1 MYSTKPAVTRN
12 VLASL
17 RALGVII
24 AIDDFGTGYSGL
36 SYLGSMHI
44 NLLKIDRSFVAM
56 IAEDESTTDLVDVV
70 IDLANRFR
78 MHVIAESVETEWQKN
93 YLLNKRVVY
102 QQDYLFAEPLP
113 LQAFLSCLVSP
124 AVSLAQRRCCRFTTT
139 GEYRRETKK
148 RPAARLNSHCQ

>member
-1 MYSTKPAVTRN
+1 MYRVNAVIRS

-17 RALGVII
+17 QALGVII

-56 IAEDESTTDLVDVV
+56 IAEEERTTDLVDVV
-70 IDLANRFR
+70 IDLANRFE
-78 MHVIAESVETEWQKN
+78 MHVIAEGVETELQKN

-102 QQDYLFAEPLP
+102 QQGYLFAQPLP
-113 LQAFLSCLVSP
+113 LQAFLTWYRQQHHSRSAAFVALP
-124 AVSLAQRRCCRFTTT
+124 QLADSGAKQKNALPP
-139 GEYRRETKK
+139 G
-148 RPAARLNSHCQ
+148 